1 MKNKL
6 KSLIAAALCAS
17 MLCGCAAD
25 EKSYESSDVLVN
37 SAPEAEVTTSIG
49 STQPQATSAVPEEL
63 APETETPSQEQPTAE
78 SESGSAE
85 PGTTSPAAEEPPVQT
100 EAGSTA
106 AVTSTSATSRAAS
119 TTKAQSAAEYSVNW
133 KLNSTWEEGG
143 SKCGGYEATITN
155 NSGSDISGW
164 TVKVT
169 VPSGFKLTASWN
181 GVFSVSG
188 TTLTVKNESYNGDIA
203 NGGSAGFGFNY
214 SCPGDFTPGKATVNG
229 SAASVGTGANP
240 NNNDTPTNPATSAA
254 TIQTVPPAP
263 EDPDGTT
270 PVAAHG
276 QLSVKG
282 TQLVDKNGKG
292 YQLRGMSTHGIT
304 WFPDFVNENA
314 FRALR
319 DDWNTNVV
327 RLAMYV
333 DEWGNGQCY
342 MQNKDGSTQL
352 LEKGVDICIK
362 LGMYVIIDWHVLN
375 PGDPSQYTDEAI
387 KFFEK
392 VSKKYADYPNII
404 YEIVNEPN
412 GNATW
417 GGVIKPYAE
426 KVIPVIRK
434 NDKDAVIIVGTPTW
448 SQDIDQALADPL
460 KYDNVMYALHF
471 YAATHTD
478 WLRERAEKCINGG
491 LPIFVSEFGCCDASG
506 NGANDFGQTEKW
518 LKLLDKYGVSYCNW
532 NLANKNESSSCFR
545 ESAKADGKWS
555 DGDYSESGAWIRKWF
570 RNH

>member
-25 EKSYESSDVLVN
+25 EKSYGSSDALVT
-37 SAPEAEVTTSIG
+37 SAPEAEVTTSTG
-49 STQPQATSAVPEEL
+49 STQSQATSAVPEEL

-229 SAASVGTGANP
+229 SAASVGTGSNP
-240 NNNDTPTNPATSAA
+240 DNNDAPSTPATSAA
-254 TIQTVPPAP
+254 TLQTVPPAP

-460 KYDNVMYALHF
+460 KYENVMYALHF

>member
-1 MKNKL
+1 MR
-6 KSLIAAALCAS
+6 KSIRNVIAAILCSA
-17 MLCGCAAD
+17 MLCSCSGKGNSEAVTGSQTVEAD
-25 EKSYESSDVLVN
+25 SS
-37 SAPEAEVTTSIG
+37 T
-49 STQPQATSAVPEEL
+49 AVVPGGGI
-63 APETETPSQEQPTAE
+63 TAE
-78 SESGSAE
+78 EQS
-85 PGTTSPAAEEPPVQT
+85 QT
-100 EAGSTA
+100 E
-106 AVTSTSATSRAAS
+106 STSAATVSGSTESAPPEEVNTDSQEPEESPAESTSGSSIANSGTPADTTS
-119 TTKAQSAAEYSVNW
+119 ATTKAATTATSKPTTASKFSLDW
-133 KLNSTWEEGG
+133 KLSSTWEEGG
-143 SKCGGYEATITN
+143 KKCGGYEVTLTN
-155 NSGSDISGW
+155 DSGSAVSSW
-164 TVKVT
+164 TVEIT
-169 VPSGFKLTASWN
+169 VPSGFEITSGWN
-181 GVFSVSG
+181 GKYTVSG
-188 TTLTVKNESYNGDIA
+188 TKLTVKNESYNGEIV
-203 NGGSAGFGFNY
+203 NGGTAGFGFNY
-214 SCPGDFTPGKATVNG
+214 SSPTEFKPGKATVNG
-229 SAASVGTGANP
+229 SSAGTGSGSGSGNNSTPESTTAASVVTL
-240 NNNDTPTNPATSAA
+240 
-254 TIQTVPPAP
+254 PPAP
-263 EDPDGTT
+263 EDPKGST
-270 PVAAHG
+270 PVATHG

-282 TQLVDKNGKG
+282 TQLVDKNGNG

-304 WFPDFVNENA
+304 WFPDFINENS
-314 FRALR
+314 FRTLR

-342 MQNKDGSTQL
+342 MKNKDGSRQL

-375 PGDPSQYTDEAI
+375 PGDPTAYTDEAI
-387 KFFEK
+387 SFFNDI
-392 VSKKYADYPNII
+392 SKKYADYPNII

-460 KYDNVMYALHF
+460 DFDNVMYALHF

-478 WLRERAEKCINGG
+478 WLRERTEKCVAGG

-506 NGANDFGQTEKW
+506 NGGNDFGQTEKW
-518 LKLLDKYGVSYCNW
+518 LKLLDKYGISYCDW

-545 ESAKADGKWS
+545 ESAKADGNWS
-555 DGDYSESGAWIRKWF
+555 DSDYSEGGAWIRKWF

>member
-1 MKNKL
+1 MR
-6 KSLIAAALCAS
+6 KSIRNVIAAILCSA
-17 MLCGCAAD
+17 MLCSCSGNDNSEAVTGSQTVEAD
-25 EKSYESSDVLVN
+25 SS
-37 SAPEAEVTTSIG
+37 T
-49 STQPQATSAVPEEL
+49 AVVPGVGITEE
-63 APETETPSQEQPTAE
+63 EQ
-78 SESGSAE
+78 S
-85 PGTTSPAAEEPPVQT
+85 QT
-100 EAGSTA
+100 E
-106 AVTSTSATSRAAS
+106 STSAATVSGNTESEPAEESAPGSSEPAGSPEENTTAGNTAANSGTPADTTSA
-119 TTKAQSAAEYSVNW
+119 TTKAATTATSKPTTASKFSLDW
-133 KLNSTWEEGG
+133 KLSSTWEEGG
-143 SKCGGYEATITN
+143 KKCGGYEVTLTN
-155 NSGSDISGW
+155 DSGSAVSSWTVEITVPNGFEITSGW
-164 TVKVT
+164 
-169 VPSGFKLTASWN
+169 N
-181 GVFSVSG
+181 GKYTVSG
-188 TTLTVKNESYNGDIA
+188 TKLTVKNESYNGEIS
-203 NGGSAGFGFNY
+203 NSGTAGFGFNY
-214 SCPGDFTPGKATVNG
+214 SSPTEFKPGKATVNG
-229 SAASVGTGANP
+229 SSAGTGSGSGSGNSSTPESTTAASVV
-240 NNNDTPTNPATSAA
+240 
-254 TIQTVPPAP
+254 TVPPAP
-263 EDPDGTT
+263 EDPKGST

-282 TQLVDKNGKG
+282 TQLVDKNGNG

-304 WFPDFVNENA
+304 WFPDFINEKS
-314 FRALR
+314 FRTLR

-342 MQNKDGSTQL
+342 MKNKDGSRQL

-375 PGDPSQYTDEAI
+375 PGDPTAYTDEAI
-387 KFFEK
+387 SFFNDI
-392 VSKKYADYPNII
+392 SKKYADYPNII

-448 SQDIDQALADPL
+448 SQDIDQALGDPL
-460 KYDNVMYALHF
+460 DFDNVIYALHF

-478 WLRERAEKCINGG
+478 WLRERTEKCVAGG

-506 NGANDFGQTEKW
+506 NGGNDFGQTEKW
-518 LKLLDKYGVSYCNW
+518 LKLLDKYGISYCNW

-545 ESAKADGKWS
+545 ESAKADGNWS
-555 DGDYSESGAWIRKWF
+555 DSDYSEGGAWIRKWF